1 MSEPHIRL
9 ALPQD
14 ARQLREIY
22 APYVE
27 RTAISFET
35 VPPTATAMLRRRDE
49 IVKRYPYL
57 VAEQDGERLT
67 PHECLRT
74 ENGIAE
80 AAHITLPD
88 IMHFDI
94 RRLLHEM

>member
-1 MSEPHIRL
+1 ML
-9 ALPQD
+9 ATEYRA
-14 ARQLREIY
+14 ARFLINIDKLAQCRSLRMVDNI
-22 APYVE
+22 
-27 RTAISFET
+27 
-35 VPPTATAMLRRRDE
+35 
-49 IVKRYPYL
+49 
-57 VAEQDGERLT
+57 VAEQDGERLI

-80 AAHITLPD
+80 ATHVTLPD